1 MTQIVLE
8 PMYETECGLEYM
20 NPTDLKSIEHQIQAG
35 KFRLAFHFQAVD
47 CATIHG
53 VTNKDKWNIDMTVY
67 NYLQQSPYDK
77 RTLLKLLVLGHFD
90 IGVSR
95 LGSYHLI
102 REITP
107 YMHDD
112 NSELRMH
119 YIMSRSCEGNVA
131 WRSITWDLFE
141 DMVDEMNYEAE
152 INEKIIQRRY
162 LRRMSTGL
170 RQVTEV

>member
-8 PMYETECGLEYM
+8 PMYETDEGLEYM

-35 KFRLAFHFQAVD
+35 KFRLAFHFQTVD

-53 VTNKDKWNIDMTVY
+53 VTNKATWNIDMTVY

-77 RTLLKLLVLGHFD
+77 CILLKLLVLGHFD
-90 IGVSR
+90 IGISR

-119 YIMSRSCEGNVA
+119 YIAPRSCKGNVA
-131 WRSITWDLFE
+131 WRSINWDLFE
-141 DMVDEMNYEAE
+141 DMVEEMNVEAE
-152 INEKIIQRRY
+152 INEKMAKQQY
-162 LRRMSTGL
+162 LRRMSTSR